1 MIMEL
6 VFFII
11 FAITISAFIYFIS
24 DEEEISLLH
33 QRLNKISNQK
43 NKEEEEE
50 IDLITQLKNL
60 LFENAKPLLNSLTG
74 EAQQRLAIKNMLI
87 TAGRPSSEEELM
99 KFSAQRLLN
108 SFYGLI
114 FAIILIFVLGFN
126 FNTLIMSLSIPVLTY
141 ILPIFTLRAEGK
153 KRSEEISYSLPDAL
167 DLLTVCIEAGLGI
180 DAAMS
185 RVAREFSRTS
195 VVLSAEL
202 DRVSKEILAGVSRQ
216 DAFRNLGTRNNVPEL
231 KSFVALLI
239 QTDKLGASIAQ
250 SLRVHCDTVRT
261 RRRQRVEELA
271 QQASVK
277 MTIPLVLFILP
288 SMFVVILAPAMLS
301 LMKNI
306 K

>member
-1 MIMEL
+1 MESM
-6 VFFII
+6 FFVI
-11 FAITISAFIYFIS
+11 FAITISVLIYFIT

-33 QRLNKISNQK
+33 QRLSKISNQK
-43 NKEEEEE
+43 QNDDEEV
-50 IDLITQLKNL
+50 DSITQFKD
-60 LFENAKPLLNSLTG
+60 LFFNRAKPLLNSLAG
-74 EAQQRLAIKNMLI
+74 EAQQRLTIKNMLI
-87 TAGRPSSEEELM
+87 AAGHPASDEELM

-114 FAIILIFVLGFN
+114 VAVILIFAMGLN
-126 FNTLIMSLSIPVLTY
+126 FSTLLMGLSIPVLTY

-180 DAAMS
+180 DAAMA
-185 RVAREFSRTS
+185 RVAKEFSRTS
-195 VVLSAEL
+195 IVLSAEL

-216 DAFRNLGTRNNVPEL
+216 DAFRNLGARNNVPEL